1 MKKILVIHT
10 NYQTLGGED
19 VAVDNEVEL
28 LKTNYKVET
37 LYFSNNINQYLNQ
50 FISFI
55 FNRNKKS
62 EKRLK
67 EKLNAFKPDIV
78 YVHNTWFKAS
88 LGIFKILENYPAK
101 VILKLHN
108 FRYDCT
114 RSFNTNIHLRN
125 ASVCNAC
132 GQDKKSL
139 GLFNKYYK
147 ESFILVFSHVFFM
160 QTLISVLLGSK
171 RVWGFKTNNT
181 GIYEFEIEENNIQLS
196 DEGEWIYKQ
205 DDYIAL
211 NPKKWSIIRFND
223 ITHLKER
230 E

>member
-10 NYQTLGGED
+10 NYQSLGGED
-19 VAVDNEVEL
+19 VAVDNEVEF
-28 LKTNYKVET
+28 LKENYEVET
-37 LYFSNNINQYLNQ
+37 LYFSNNINQYFSQ

-55 FNRNKKS
+55 SNRNKVS

-67 EKLNAFKPDIV
+67 KILSEFKPDIV

-88 LGIFKILENYPAK
+88 LGIFKILKKHPVK

-132 GQDKKSL
+132 GLDRKSL
-139 GLFNKYYK
+139 GFFNKYYK
-147 ESFILVFSHVFFM
+147 ESFIKSVFINSYGRKYFKILQNYNLKIFQFQFPSRQKFF
-160 QTLISVLLGSK
+160 
-171 RVWGFKTNNT
+171 
-181 GIYEFEIEENNIQLS
+181 
-196 DEGEWIYKQ
+196 
-205 DDYIAL
+205 A
-211 NPKKWSIIRFND
+211 
-223 ITHLKER
+223 
-230 E
+230 